1 MHVSIRVVFV
11 SWVTAGGNS
20 AIHLLFFDDSHYVLL
35 DLSSSLPNVI
45 EFSSELIMLIDLILC
60 IGKWE
65 AVVMM
70 MRIALVH
77 KATSTVVQN
86 MLSILFLYLSEI
98 IEDLS
103 NLFFIGR
110 NALIKKKQ

>member
-1 MHVSIRVVFV
+1 
-11 SWVTAGGNS
+11 
-20 AIHLLFFDDSHYVLL
+20 
-35 DLSSSLPNVI
+35 
-45 EFSSELIMLIDLILC
+45 MLIDLILC

-65 AVVMM
+65 TVVMM

-86 MLSILFLYLSEI
+86 MLSILLLYLSEI